1 MIQIIIGSFLLSILH
16 PLIPS
21 HWLPMI
27 AIGRAEKWSR
37 SETLW
42 VTAIAG
48 TAHTLSTVIIG
59 MIIGLVGYNLSTLGE
74 YVTGYIAPAI
84 LVTLGIIYLIL
95 DARRSHHEHIKVDSV
110 SQKTKVAIVISLCIE
125 MFFSPCL
132 EIEAF
137 YFTAGTL
144 GFIGVVVVSIIY
156 MVITVSIMVLLVY
169 YGLKGVEKI
178 QWHFLEHHPRLIG
191 GLVLIAL
198 GVFTFFVKL

>member
-16 PLIPS
+16 PVIPS

-27 AIGRAEKWSR
+27 AIGRAEKWTR

-59 MIIGLVGYNLSTLGE
+59 MVIGLVGYNLSTQGE
-74 YVTGYIAPAI
+74 YVTRVIAPVI
-84 LVTLGIIYLIL
+84 LVTLGIIYLVL
-95 DARRSHHEHIKVDSV
+95 DIRHSHHEHIKVDKV
-110 SQKTKVAIVISLCIE
+110 SRKSKIAIIISLCIE

-144 GFIGVVVVSIIY
+144 GFIGVVMVSIIY
-156 MVITVSIMVLLVY
+156 MVVTVSMMVLLVN
-169 YGLKGVEKI
+169 YGLKGAEKI
-178 QWHFLEHHPRLIG
+178 KWHFLEHHPRLVG
-191 GLVLIAL
+191 GLLLVIL
-198 GVFTFFVKL
+198 GVFTFFVEL